1 MMERKNSNCVVHVRQ
16 DSDNDLE
23 ALFHVVNPTTVTK
36 THPDT
41 TSSSSVPMRLRK
53 LPPSFFKQP
62 PLDGGLS
69 SESDHPSGLQISH
82 SRAHSSPASLT
93 VPTNLKGPPNHSLS
107 PVVHQRSTSF
117 DNTALLE
124 EPAQM
129 PPGWEMRSTP
139 NGQRYF
145 MNHFEQIT
153 TWQDPRKTQSTSNL
167 NNAQT
172 AGSLPDGWEQA
183 ITPEGDIY
191 YINHIERTTSWV
203 DPRIAMQCRSQE
215 NLRGSSIPPEMY
227 RHRTIQLH
235 RLQRERE
242 HLLKRQQEL
251 LKQEIRLKRDI
262 LEEGGTKSS
271 LLGNLTRE
279 VSLLSP
285 QDSTPV
291 TNGGHIRDESFDS
304 GLGMGGGNYQ
314 FHDIDMNESQPMFDA
329 NYNSKESTF
338 RADPGRRLPDIL
350 DSLPGT
356 NVDLGVMEGNDSTTD
371 MDTDDLGVGLEFN
384 SEMLNDVENL
394 ISPGNK
400 IGDNFLTWL

>member
-1 MMERKNSNCVVHVRQ
+1 M
-16 DSDNDLE
+16 
-23 ALFHVVNPTTVTK
+23 
-36 THPDT
+36 
-41 TSSSSVPMRLRK
+41 
-53 LPPSFFKQP
+53 FF
-62 PLDGGLS
+62 
-69 SESDHPSGLQISH
+69 
-82 SRAHSSPASLT
+82 SRS
-93 VPTNLKGPPNHSLS
+93 
-107 PVVHQRSTSF
+107 
-117 DNTALLE
+117 
-124 EPAQM
+124 
-129 PPGWEMRSTP
+129 
-139 NGQRYF
+139 
-145 MNHFEQIT
+145 HFEQIT

-172 AGSLPDGWEQA
+172 AGNLPDGWEQA
-183 ITPEGDIY
+183 MTPEGDIY

-203 DPRIAMQCRSQE
+203 DPRIAMHCRGQD
-215 NLRGSSIPPEMY
+215 NLRGPAMPPEMY
-227 RHRTIQLH
+227 RHRSIQLH
-235 RLQRERE
+235 RLQKERE

-279 VSLLSP
+279 VSLLSS
-285 QDSTPV
+285 QDSAPV

-314 FHDIDMNESQPMFDA
+314 FHDVEMNESPQPMFDA
-329 NYNSKESTF
+329 NYNSKESSF
-338 RADPGRRLPDIL
+338 RADPGRRLPEIL

-356 NVDLGVMEGNDSTTD
+356 NVDLGVMEGNDTTTN